1 MLTEKRQRH
10 PYGVAGIACLVGAL
24 IMLFTRAPRK
34 TTGPQAKG
42 RNSFDRKVALK
53 QT

>member
-1 MLTEKRQRH
+1 MLAEKRQR
-10 PYGVAGIACLVGAL
+10 YSLCACLVGAL

-42 RNSFDRKVALK
+42 RNSFDRKVALEK
-53 QT
+53 T